1 MDKKLEFNEALSAL
15 VEFATVN
22 GNVITSADIKAH
34 FKEIIDDEAKYEAIY
49 KYLISQKIKI
59 SDIDEDTETVDA
71 TLPNAA
77 ETEEGKAF
85 LDMYYNE
92 VNELALDENIDVNAL
107 IEASKNGD
115 KEAINKLTELHLPL
129 VMDIAKEF
137 KSSPLRESDLIGTG
151 NVALFEAIVSYDGTA
166 TDYKE
171 YLSDYIKKSIKDAE
185 EEEISSVRT
194 FNHAAN
200 RANALSD
207 ATIELAKELEREATL
222 EELCEK
228 LSLSEEEVRNVMK
241 MSLEA
246 INKNPTEE

>member
-1 MDKKLEFNEALSAL
+1 MAS
-15 VEFATVN
+15 TV
-22 GNVITSADIKAH
+22 
-34 FKEIIDDEAKYEAIY
+34 
-49 KYLISQKIKI
+49 

-71 TLPNAA
+71 ILPNAA

-85 LDMYYNE
+85 LKMYYDE
-92 VNELALDENIDVNAL
+92 VNELDCTSISDEELNQLID
-107 IEASKNGD
+107 ASVNGD
-115 KEAINKLTELHLPL
+115 KNSISKLTEMFLPL
-129 VMDIAKEF
+129 VMDIVKEF

-151 NVALFEAIVSYDGTA
+151 NVALFEAIVSYDGSSA
-166 TDYKE
+166 DYTE
-171 YLSDYIKKSIKDAE
+171 YLKDYIRKSIQSAI
-185 EEEISSVRT
+185 EEEISSIRT

-207 ATIELAKELEREATL
+207 ATIELAKELDREATL